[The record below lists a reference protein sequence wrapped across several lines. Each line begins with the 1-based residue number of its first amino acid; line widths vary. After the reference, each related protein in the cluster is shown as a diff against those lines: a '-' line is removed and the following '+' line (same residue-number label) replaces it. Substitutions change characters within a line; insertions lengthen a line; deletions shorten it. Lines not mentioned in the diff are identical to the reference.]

1 MSGTKPPT
9 GIEPNAVY
17 TRQEA
22 AERMHMSAKE
32 LDKLPVRRAKK
43 GRRTVLY
50 RGAWLLAY
58 LERIAA

>member
-1 MSGTKPPT
+1 MTEKGLPT
-9 GIEPNAVY
+9 IEPNAVY
-17 TRQEA
+17 TRREA
-22 AERMHMSAKE
+22 AECLRVSAKE
-32 LDKLPVRRAKK
+32 LDTLPVKRAKK

>member
-1 MSGTKPPT
+1 MT
-9 GIEPNAVY
+9 IDPNAVY
-17 TRQEA
+17 RRQEA
-22 AERMHMSAKE
+22 AELLRMAPKE